1 MPRAVQLKEVEVGYV
16 SKQRVLFFILVGLL
30 ISVSAGCGSV
40 LTSEEFIQTYQVRSG
55 TIVDIINPNGSVT
68 ITGWDQ
74 DTIEIKV
81 VKESLRGQ
89 EALDEVDINID
100 IADKLTIE
108 TVYPDINHLVSVN
121 YEINMPGDLLV
132 GTIECSNGNIT
143 LETVGGNPVLTTSNG
158 SISAINVNGIVKA
171 DSSNGDITAT
181 GVRSLA
187 GLSTSNG
194 DITAE
199 LPALLEKL
207 EIKTSNGSVSLLL
220 SPSLAVDLDAKTSNG
235 SISISNLSIDKALFE
250 QTHLSGEMNGGGY
263 SISIETSNGSIELA
277 PLK

>member
-1 MPRAVQLKEVEVGYV
+1 M

-207 EIKTSNGSVSLLL
+207 EIKTSNGSISLLL